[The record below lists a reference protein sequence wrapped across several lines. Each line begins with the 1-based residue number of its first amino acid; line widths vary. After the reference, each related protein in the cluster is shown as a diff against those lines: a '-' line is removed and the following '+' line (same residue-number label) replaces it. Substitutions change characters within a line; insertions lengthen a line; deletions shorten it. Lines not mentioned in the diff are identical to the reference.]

1 MKKRNEKISVN
12 YRLRLGHVVTSKIL
26 LNFLATPPHTSFS
39 RMTYWDRVP
48 ARTII
53 PNNCPPYAGIS
64 ELMSGHPLILESLEE
79 MKSYNP
85 DMYEKVLQR
94 MKDKEIEKKKK
105 AFLDSD
111 RDLPFL
117 GRFPSI

>member
-1 MKKRNEKISVN
+1 
-12 YRLRLGHVVTSKIL
+12 
-26 LNFLATPPHTSFS
+26 
-39 RMTYWDRVP
+39 
-48 ARTII
+48 
-53 PNNCPPYAGIS
+53 
-64 ELMSGHPLILESLEE
+64 MSGHPLILESLEE